1 MDEPSLG
8 LSPKTTLEIF
18 DVVREI
24 NRAGMA
30 VVLVEQNVVQ
40 ALDLAARAYVL
51 SEGRTVM
58 EGIATEIRS
67 DAEVKR
73 RFLGEE

>member
-1 MDEPSLG
+1 
-8 LSPKTTLEIF
+8 
-18 DVVREI
+18 
-24 NRAGMA
+24 MA